1 MKFDFI
7 KPNSNRKINLLG
19 FIIMGF
25 FSICSYFLFIKS
37 NDIMLHIISAGFL
50 FICTIGALVFLIVVF
65 YKDNS
70 FFNLLLFILLTP
82 LILLFSLII
91 NLFYFIFVPGLVL
104 FIMAVLVF
112 ILYVVAGLLLL
123 SLGVDGNNKA
133 ILYACTI
140 IVILLYYYWGDKL
153 FKSLNSF
160 VYKLAAN
167 EYSKKRRVWLDK
179 TFNPDTNRKSLYLLL
194 LLVYMVVK
202 VSYFAEYEPLLRFEF
217 INEALLT
224 FVIFDTLVSGK
235 NNIGILFKSNSSII
249 NNSTHEET

>member
-7 KPNSNRKINLLG
+7 KPNSNRKINLLAF
-19 FIIMGF
+19 FIMSF
-25 FSICSYFLFIKS
+25 FSVCSYFLFIKS
-37 NDIMLHIISAGFL
+37 SDIIFHVITAGFL
-50 FICTIGALVFLIVVF
+50 FIFTIGALLFLTIVFF
-65 YKDNS
+65 KDNK
-70 FFNLLLFILLTP
+70 FFNFLLLILLTP
-82 LILLFSLII
+82 LILLFSIII
-91 NLFYFIFVPGLVL
+91 NVYYFIFVPGLVL

-112 ILYVVAGLLLL
+112 ILYILTGLLLM

-133 ILYACTI
+133 ILYVCTI
-140 IVILLYYYWGDKL
+140 IVILLYYYFGDRL

-167 EYSKKRRVWLDK
+167 EYSKKRRIWLDK

-194 LLVYMVVK
+194 LLVYIVVK
-202 VSYFAEYEPLLRFEF
+202 VSYFADYEPLFRLEF

-235 NNIGILFKSNSSII
+235 NSIGNLLKSNSSKSKK
-249 NNSTHEET
+249 NHEQT